1 MASVRRP
8 ALFLDLDGTLLD
20 IAPTAAEV
28 RVSPAL
34 VPALARLARGL
45 DDALAILSGRTLAEI
60 DIPLAPLV
68 LPAAAEHGATLR
80 LPGGACEE
88 IAMPPPGDWITLLG
102 AFAASRPGVRI
113 EVKHHGLVVHFRQ
126 APDHEAA
133 TVTFLAGLL
142 AAGDRGFEILPARRA
157 FELRPRGVGKGNA
170 LRRLMETAPFAGRVP
185 VFVGDDVTDEEAIAA
200 AHALGGRGLHVGRD
214 FGASPAAVRAWVARA
229 AESPH
234 ILLGDG

>member
-1 MASVRRP
+1 MASVCRP

-28 RVSPAL
+28 RVSPDL
-34 VPALARLARGL
+34 VPALTRLAAGL
-45 DDALAILSGRTLAEI
+45 DGALAILSGRTLAEI
-60 DIPLAPLV
+60 DAPLAPLI
-68 LPAAAEHGATLR
+68 LPAAAEHGAALR
-80 LPGGACEE
+80 LPDGVREE
-88 IAMPPPGDWITLLG
+88 IATPPPEDWITRLR
-102 AFAASRPGVRI
+102 AFAGSHAGVRI

-133 TVTFLAGLL
+133 TATFLAALL

-170 LRRLMETAPFAGRVP
+170 LRRLMQTAPFAGRVP

-200 AHALGGRGLHVGRD
+200 AQALGGRGLHVGRD
-214 FGASPAAVRAWVARA
+214 FAASPAAVRAWVAGA
-229 AESPH
+229 AENPH